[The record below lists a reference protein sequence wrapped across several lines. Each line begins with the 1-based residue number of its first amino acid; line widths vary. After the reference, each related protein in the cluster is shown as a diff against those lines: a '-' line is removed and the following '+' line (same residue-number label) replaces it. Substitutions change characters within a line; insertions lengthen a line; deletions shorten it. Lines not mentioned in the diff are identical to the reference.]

1 MRCGIGPQPS
11 LIRDPKAAVFPR
23 RQYGPGVQQYDM
35 WVMDHPEGEGQGVAR
50 GKGQLPGRTLKVW
63 HVQETHPA
71 GIDQFSFF
79 IKEFRVNFSDRRPTV
94 PDRFH

>member
-50 GKGQLPGRTLKVW
+50 GKGQLPVEHSKCGTSKKPTQQALINF
-63 HVQETHPA
+63 H
-71 GIDQFSFF
+71 FSS
-79 IKEFRVNFSDRRPTV
+79 KNFE
-94 PDRFH
+94 